1 VHIQLRNIG
10 RRGEDKLMNLILQI
24 NVIKGKWK
32 ISEIENYNFEYILN
46 EFLKP
51 IILTGLAV
59 LVLIKI

>member
-1 VHIQLRNIG
+1 
-10 RRGEDKLMNLILQI
+10 MNLILQI